1 MELLDKLDQ
10 AKKNVATY
18 GVDSSGSVSEE
29 IMKFGMKVEQVED
42 LNRMADRMF
51 QFLAKAMSRIGQ
63 SSSQVDMFY
72 NSQVELVRI
81 AILCSF
87 VLS

>member
-1 MELLDKLDQ
+1 
-10 AKKNVATY
+10 
-18 GVDSSGSVSEE
+18 
-29 IMKFGMKVEQVED
+29 MKFGMKVEQVED

-63 SSSQVDMFY
+63 SSLQVDMFY